1 MRTPRIVAEEF
12 FVARPNF
19 SKVKCAT
26 GNGRSVLTPGAAGY
40 PCYAAVGTTGGLES
54 PPEIWNRAH
63 RPLQSQKRPCMNWLL
78 LSVN

>member
-40 PCYAAVGTTGGLES
+40 PCYATVRTTGSLEG
-54 PPEIWNRAH
+54 PPEHLDQGTYNPKYDPAMH
-63 RPLQSQKRPCMNWLL
+63 WLL
-78 LSVN
+78 LRVN